1 MIDPLSGGVVQ
12 FENRAQRNFCVA
24 KPVVTEEVP
33 VAIVEKAKVG
43 VSSQNGDWKNTLES
57 LNNLENEKTQQIQEE
72 MLKELTVLRAMM
84 YKESQEAGQSGTQFQ
99 STGSTN
105 NDEIKAMKKE
115 WKREQEDLVKQ
126 NNKLKYR
133 IKHMKQH

>member
-57 LNNLENEKTQQIQEE
+57 LNNLENEKNPTNTRRNAQ
-72 MLKELTVLRAMM
+72 RA
-84 YKESQEAGQSGTQFQ
+84 
-99 STGSTN
+99 
-105 NDEIKAMKKE
+105 D
-115 WKREQEDLVKQ
+115 
-126 NNKLKYR
+126 R
-133 IKHMKQH
+133 IKSYDVQGIPRSRSKWYPIPKHQ